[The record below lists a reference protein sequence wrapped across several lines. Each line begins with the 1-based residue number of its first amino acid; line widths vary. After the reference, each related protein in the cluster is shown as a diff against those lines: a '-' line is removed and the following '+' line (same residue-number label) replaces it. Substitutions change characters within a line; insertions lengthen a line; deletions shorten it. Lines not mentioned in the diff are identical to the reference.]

1 MGPELLGM
9 VHRERY
15 DVYEREVH
23 AALAGLMHVG
33 AAGKCYMTA
42 LYDAAVAAI
51 GLPLKLKAT
60 LVAWKRRELAAGKA
74 TTAKQ
79 QRVSTDGGT
88 RGNRLGRGAPLRTA
102 AAAPRDNPSA
112 AADSVAAA
120 DPAVFDSSRAETAA
134 ASDSSRATCDGR
146 AGVAPTLANKRE
158 LKGKAGGARGAALYK
173 RCVEHE
179 IATMQQMDPG
189 TVVSDVNP
197 FCCLAKEILLLIARD
212 AGVDVACIEED
223 AHMAL
228 QVATE
233 AVLLEA
239 F

>member
-1 MGPELLGM
+1 M
-9 VHRERY
+9 
-15 DVYEREVH
+15 
-23 AALAGLMHVG
+23 
-33 AAGKCYMTA
+33 
-42 LYDAAVAAI
+42 
-51 GLPLKLKAT
+51 
-60 LVAWKRRELAAGKA
+60 
-74 TTAKQ
+74 
-79 QRVSTDGGT
+79 STDGGT